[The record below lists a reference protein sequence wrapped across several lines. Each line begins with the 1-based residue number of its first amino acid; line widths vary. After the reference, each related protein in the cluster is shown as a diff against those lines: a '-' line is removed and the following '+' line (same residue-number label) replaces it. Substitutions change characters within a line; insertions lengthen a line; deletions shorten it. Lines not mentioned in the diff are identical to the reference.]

1 MEVEIRRMENL
12 KERLNKM
19 LRSTVKEEVGWA
31 LAVEWPSYQIC
42 RF

>member
-1 MEVEIRRMENL
+1 MEVEVRRMENL
-12 KERLNKM
+12 KEMLNKM
-19 LRSTVKEEVGWA
+19 LRNTMKEEVGWA

>member
-12 KERLNKM
+12 KARLNKM
-19 LRSTVKEEVGWA
+19 LKSTMMEEVGWA